1 MTHDLRRQLRP
12 ALGALLVL
20 TLLTGLAYPLAV
32 TAIAGVFFPH
42 QANGSLVVV
51 DGRAVGSVLIGQ
63 AFDDPA
69 YLWGR
74 LSAAGDGYDANASG
88 GANLAPT
95 DRALIERVAADVE
108 RYRAAGGGSTI
119 PVDLVTAS
127 ASGLDPH
134 ISPAG
139 ADYQVERISAARGVS
154 ADEVRAAIARH
165 TEGPTL
171 GFLGAARVNVL
182 LVNLDLDG
190 LLR

>member
-1 MTHDLRRQLRP
+1 MTLELRRQLRP
-12 ALGALLVL
+12 AIGALLAL
-20 TLLTGLAYPLAV
+20 TLITGFAYPLAV
-32 TAIAGVFFPH
+32 TAVAAVVFPT

-51 DGRAVGSVLIGQ
+51 DGLAVGSVLIGQ

-74 LSAAGDGYDANASG
+74 ISAAGEGYDANASG

-95 DRALIERVAADVE
+95 SRALIERVASDVE
-108 RYRAAGGGSTI
+108 RYQAAGRGSTI

-139 ADYQVERISAARGVS
+139 ADYQAERIAAARGVPL
-154 ADEVRAAIARH
+154 DEVRAAIARH

>member
-1 MTHDLRRQLRP
+1 MTLDLRRQLRP
-12 ALGALLVL
+12 ALGALLAL
-20 TLLTGLAYPLAV
+20 TLITGLAYPLAV
-32 TAIAGVFFPH
+32 TAVAAVVFPT

-63 AFDDPA
+63 SFDDPA

-74 LSAAGDGYDANASG
+74 LSAAGEGYDAKASG

-95 DRALIERVAADVE
+95 SQALIERVAADVE
-108 RYRAAGGGSTI
+108 RYRAAGGGTTI

-139 ADYQVERISAARGVS
+139 ADYQVERIAAARSVS
-154 ADEVRAAIARH
+154 AEVVRAAIARH
-165 TEGPTL
+165 TEQPAL